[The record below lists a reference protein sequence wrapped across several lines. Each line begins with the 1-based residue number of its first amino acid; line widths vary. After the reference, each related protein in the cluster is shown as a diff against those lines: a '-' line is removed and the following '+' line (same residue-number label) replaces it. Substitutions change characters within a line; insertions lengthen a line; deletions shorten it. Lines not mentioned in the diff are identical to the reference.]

1 MMAQVPEDRRHQ
13 RIHAGHNCWV
23 LPEEEKF
30 VTKEVIQASCLV
42 GTQDQILG
50 QLDELDHAGLDQVML
65 LPPFDPRFEVIE
77 RVARDIIPQLR

>member
-1 MMAQVPEDRRHQ
+1 
-13 RIHAGHNCWV
+13 

-50 QLDELDHAGLDQVML
+50 QLDELDDAGLDQVML

>member
-65 LPPFDPRFEVIE
+65 LPAFDPRFEVIE